1 MVWYILLKDLFG
13 SYNIDLNKQHSYD
26 EIAHFYHRNN
36 NLLSLSW
43 RELEKELSQK
53 WTHNKFIELLE
64 LLNSLELSERKLF
77 TRPIALEYDKEKVA
91 YIEKNIFRSYQAKQI
106 FNELILP
113 KSITE
118 KNVEYPYSDEQKRY
132 ICNLSDGPEEANEKM
147 EILDIGFKFD
157 FNVSLEKRRS
167 MRKKMFDIT
176 FTLLLKDEINAVHPE
191 LVDAIFQNID
201 ASLQKEM
208 EDGTDKEWWS
218 IHNVFYGFI
227 SGTNDYRIPQIVIN
241 NNSHYSFVY
250 FIFDAMLLLDTIV
263 RERKLVQS
271 ENFALLRK

>member
-1 MVWYILLKDLFG
+1 
-13 SYNIDLNKQHSYD
+13 
-26 EIAHFYHRNN
+26 
-36 NLLSLSW
+36 
-43 RELEKELSQK
+43 
-53 WTHNKFIELLE
+53 
-64 LLNSLELSERKLF
+64 
-77 TRPIALEYDKEKVA
+77 
-91 YIEKNIFRSYQAKQI
+91 
-106 FNELILP
+106 
-113 KSITE
+113 
-118 KNVEYPYSDEQKRY
+118 
-132 ICNLSDGPEEANEKM
+132 M